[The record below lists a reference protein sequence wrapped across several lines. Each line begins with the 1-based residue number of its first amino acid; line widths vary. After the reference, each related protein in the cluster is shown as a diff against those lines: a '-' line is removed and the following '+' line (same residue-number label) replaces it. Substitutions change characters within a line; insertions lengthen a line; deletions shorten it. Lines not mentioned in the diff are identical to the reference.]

1 MTAIRYEFIKICKQT
16 GARLGR
22 VHTPHG
28 SFDTPTFMPV
38 GTLATV
44 KTMSPEELKAMD
56 SGIILSNTYHLWLR
70 PGHEIIR
77 EAGGLHKFMNWDR
90 AILTD
95 SGGFQVFSLS
105 DFRRIEEEGVLP

>member
-1 MTAIRYEFIKICKQT
+1 MTAIRYEFIKTRKQT

-56 SGIILSNTYHLWLR
+56 SGIILSNTYHLYR
-70 PGHEIIR
+70 TKIIAKRLGMKMEALAAETPIRSKRKMYVR
-77 EAGGLHKFMNWDR
+77 EYAAIMKTILFDR
-90 AILTD
+90 
-95 SGGFQVFSLS
+95 
-105 DFRRIEEEGVLP
+105 